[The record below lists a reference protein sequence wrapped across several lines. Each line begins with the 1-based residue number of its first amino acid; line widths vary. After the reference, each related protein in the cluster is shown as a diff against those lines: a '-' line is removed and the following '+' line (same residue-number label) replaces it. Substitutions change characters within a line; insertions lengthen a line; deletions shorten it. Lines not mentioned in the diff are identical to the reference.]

1 MNKKF
6 EFFWGGIYSNWHR
19 SGFVID
25 DISYNCGEQYMMH
38 QKALLMDD
46 EETARKIMLYSN
58 PKRQKELGREIK
70 NFNSKLWDKYKYEIM
85 LKGLTEKFNQNEP
98 LKRDLMASEADLF
111 VEASPFDKI
120 WGIGL
125 DERTA
130 HETPQ
135 SEWPGEN
142 LLGKI
147 ITEIRNNFKNDS
159 N

>member
-1 MNKKF
+1 
-6 EFFWGGIYSNWHR
+6 
-19 SGFVID
+19 
-25 DISYNCGEQYMMH
+25 
-38 QKALLMDD
+38 
-46 EETARKIMLYSN
+46 
-58 PKRQKELGREIK
+58 
-70 NFNSKLWDKYKYEIM
+70 M

-130 HETPQ
+130 RETPQ

-142 LLGKI
+142 LLGKV